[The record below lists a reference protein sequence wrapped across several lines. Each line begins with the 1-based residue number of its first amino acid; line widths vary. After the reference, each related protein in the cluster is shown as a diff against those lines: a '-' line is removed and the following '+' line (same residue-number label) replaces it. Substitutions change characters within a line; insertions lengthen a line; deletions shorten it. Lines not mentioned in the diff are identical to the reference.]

1 MAEAKAAFR
10 PMHLRITSPEPPPIA
25 TPASSTNGSWIP
37 MHLRFANPPTI
48 PAPSPAQNSTTTS
61 HKSAASPATYIKT
74 EFHASPVAKI
84 LSSKSKPFEDSSPA
98 QTPSKTSE
106 FHAIHKSFPAATP
119 VESPSKTP
127 EIHTV
132 LSSISTGGGLAT
144 SKWAKYVLAT
154 TFRVNR

>member
-10 PMHLRITSPEPPPIA
+10 PMHLRITSPEPPPIV
-25 TPASSTNGSWIP
+25 TPASSASGSWIP
-37 MHLRFANPPTI
+37 MHLRFADPPTT
-48 PAPSPAQNSTTTS
+48 PQNSTTTS
-61 HKSAASPATYIKT
+61 YKPAASPATYIKT

-84 LSSKSKPFEDSSPA
+84 LSSNSKSFEDSSPA

-106 FHAIHKSFPAATP
+106 FHATHKFFSAATP
-119 VESPSKTP
+119 IESPSKTP

-132 LSSISTGGGLAT
+132 LSSISSGGGLAT
-144 SKWAKYVLAT
+144 SKWAKYVLTT